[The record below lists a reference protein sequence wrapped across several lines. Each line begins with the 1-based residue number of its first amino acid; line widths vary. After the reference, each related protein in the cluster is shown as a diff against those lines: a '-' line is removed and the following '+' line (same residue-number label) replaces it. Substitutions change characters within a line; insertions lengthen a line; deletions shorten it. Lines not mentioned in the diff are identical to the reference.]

1 MTKLLLDYGL
11 IILFVLVG
19 LESTG
24 IPLPGET
31 SLIAAAV
38 LASSGHYSIV
48 TVIVVASAGAIVG
61 DNAGYG
67 IGRKGGRAL
76 LRRIPYLRDY
86 FDRVLPPAERFFR
99 RHGAKAVFFGRF
111 VSILRV
117 TAAWLA
123 GISHMSW
130 WKFLAWNAAG
140 GIAWA
145 TTIGVVAYYAGRAAA
160 DAINHYGLY
169 AGIGVVVLA
178 LLAAAGIHLWRR
190 QMVDENP

>member
-61 DNAGYG
+61 DNAGYW

-178 LLAAAGIHLWRR
+178 LLAATGIHLWRR